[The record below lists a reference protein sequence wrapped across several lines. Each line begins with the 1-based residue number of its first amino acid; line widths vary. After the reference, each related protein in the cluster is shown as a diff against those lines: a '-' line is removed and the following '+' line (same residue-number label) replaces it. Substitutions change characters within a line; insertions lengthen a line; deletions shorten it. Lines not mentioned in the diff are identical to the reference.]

1 MKVKFFDATTGVE
14 IGDVILAFQDEAT
27 FDASA
32 HSGASSVAAISEED
46 ALEILVDGDTHILD
60 TTNEPTI
67 SDNQFAQI
75 SGYEPKTGGGYQAT
89 WSVDTLITPE
99 AEPAE

>member
-14 IGDVILAFQDEAT
+14 IGDVVLAFQDEAT

-46 ALEILVDGDTHILD
+46 ALEILVDGDTHLLDITNKPTILD
-60 TTNEPTI
+60 
-67 SDNQFAQI
+67 NQVAQI
-75 SGYEPKTGGGYQAT
+75 SGYELKTGGGYQAT
-89 WSVDTLITPE
+89 WFVDTLITPE
-99 AEPAE
+99 ADPE